1 MGEMPLLNEMKNHTH
16 ARVQSYEY
24 GESEKASKSL
34 PEYRQNK
41 SDENTI
47 TS

>member
-24 GESEKASKSL
+24 GESEKSK
-34 PEYRQNK
+34 
-41 SDENTI
+41 
-47 TS
+47 